1 MDLDPIAAALL
12 IVVTLL
18 GVALVVAM
26 LWRAFD
32 RL

>member
-1 MDLDPIAAALL
+1 MLEDIGLA
-12 IVVTLL
+12 VVTLL
-18 GVALVVAM
+18 GIALIVAM